1 MVATVKRR
9 KKSISRRKK
18 TGIAAIPTNQ
28 GFRKFQQIFHLDV
41 EQKEYASIVKG
52 YVRKKFDKK
61 IAQAIVA
68 NPDWKFGT
76 SNTAAYCYYSEI
88 DGVEPVPAETVEW
101 MNNRFA
107 DLAQIGQ
114 VLVKEQK
121 KEEKIKATA
130 YKPSI
135 QERMR
140 EQLSEIIGE
149 FEGWVDAQ
157 PGADIPKFFD
167 YLKKNSV
174 AQAHISKIRSYYEP
188 VAAEFRALTQKD
200 CPEDLAEG
208 YAHLSKSDVKHM
220 IKFFDAMLGD
230 LDAYANLKKATRAT
244 RKPKPKS
251 ADKLVSKL
259 KIKKDDARFKI
270 TSVDPTKI
278 VGATEIWVFNTKT
291 RKLGRYVAQ
300 PNTEFTVKGT
310 TLQFFDEKQSV
321 QKTLRKPEEQIKEFM
336 GSGKVA
342 LRKFLDNIRAVE
354 TKMNGRL
361 NKDTVLLKVS

>member
-1 MVATVKRR
+1 MAVTTKRR
-9 KKSISRRKK
+9 KKKTARRAK
-18 TGIAAIPTNQ
+18 TGWAAIPTNS
-28 GFRKFQQIFHLDV
+28 GFRKFQQIAHLDV
-41 EQKEYASIVKG
+41 ETKEYVPVVKS
-52 YVRKKFDKK
+52 YVRKTYDKK
-61 IAQAIVA
+61 TAQAILA
-68 NPDWKFGT
+68 NPDFKFT
-76 SNTAAYCYYSEI
+76 SSNISSYCYYVQL
-88 DGVEPVPAETVEW
+88 DDVEPVPAESVEW
-101 MNNRFA
+101 MNAKFA
-107 DLAQIGQ
+107 ELAELGKA
-114 VLVKEQK
+114 LVAEKRA
-121 KEEKIKATA
+121 EEKAQAKV

-140 EQLSEIIGE
+140 EQLSDIIGE
-149 FEGWVDAQ
+149 FESWVDAQ
-157 PGADIPKFFD
+157 PSADIPKFFD

-174 AQAHISKIRSYYEP
+174 AQAHIGKIRSYYEP
-188 VAAEFRALTQKD
+188 VAAEFQALTQKD

-208 YAHLSKSDVKHM
+208 YSYLSKAYVKHM

-342 LRKFLDNIRAVE
+342 LRKFLDGIKATE
-354 TKMNGRL
+354 TKMNGRF
-361 NKDTVLLKVS
+361 NEHTVLLKVS